1 MRTRQYG
8 EEKKWGDVMDVGK
21 LWADLVALMPAGW
34 PGAVE
39 AFIAN
44 PWTRAAGLLL
54 LVYFTIRVI
63 ASVYSGAKN
72 RAEMGPVAI
81 RGHVSGRYDRKTV
94 RVPHKLI
101 EMSMDGVH
109 ADCKIF
115 YAYTDANGKRRREL
129 VHRIKNA
136 SLSVSPTNIQ
146 RVQDIIFGQEVPP
159 VPRENV
165 CFPLEIE
172 KPEATVP
179 PPDENAQDYA
189 ARHKIIEQWRE
200 DDDAVTISM
209 HPDAKDEIAA
219 GKIEFI
225 QDRIDEIAKAKSGWL
240 SRRMKFKRLW
250 KNRPNVVGSYY
261 VQFEFSHSPFFV
273 LTRHPDR
280 DLKMTAWLTVLTS
293 VFALIMDA
301 WPKLPSA
308 GGVDRAFN
316 MPDVQSVDTTRPA
329 PRIPVVIPPS

>member
-1 MRTRQYG
+1 
-8 EEKKWGDVMDVGK
+8 MDIGK
-21 LWADLVALMPAGW
+21 LWVDLVEAMPPGW

-44 PWTRAAGLLL
+44 SWTRAAGLML

-81 RGHVSGRYDRKTV
+81 RVHVSGRYDRKTI
-94 RVPHKLI
+94 RVPTKLI
-101 EMSMDGVH
+101 ETGMDGIH
-109 ADCKIF
+109 ADCKVF
-115 YAYTDANGKRRREL
+115 YAFTDANGKRRRQL
-129 VHRIKNA
+129 VHHIKTA
-136 SLSVSPTNIQ
+136 RLSVSPNKIPK
-146 RVQDIIFGQEVPP
+146 VADMIDGQEVPS

-172 KPEATVP
+172 EPEDTIP
-179 PPDENAQDYA
+179 PPDEDARDYVE
-189 ARHKIIEQWRE
+189 RHHILQQWT
-200 DDDAVTISM
+200 DDDGAVTITM
-209 HPDAKDEIAA
+209 HADSKEEIAA

-225 QDRIDEIAKAKSGWL
+225 QDSVAAIQQAKKGWW
-240 SRRMKFKRLW
+240 SRRTKYKRLW

-301 WPKLPSA
+301 WPKLPTA

-316 MPDVQSVDTTRPA
+316 MPDVQSVDTTRPT

>member
-1 MRTRQYG
+1 MENTKG
-8 EEKKWGDVMDVGK
+8 TVVMDIGTM
-21 LWADLVALMPAGW
+21 WADLVALLPSGW
-34 PGAVE
+34 PSAIEG
-39 AFIAN
+39 FIAN
-44 PWTRAAGLLL
+44 SWTRAAGLLL

-81 RGHVSGRYDRKTV
+81 RPHISGRFDRKTV

-109 ADCKIF
+109 ANCKVF
-115 YAYTDANGKRRREL
+115 YAYTDANGKRRRQL
-129 VHRIKNA
+129 VHEIRNA
-136 SLSVSPTNIQ
+136 SLSVSPTNIP

-172 KPEATVP
+172 EPEATVP
-179 PPDENAQDYA
+179 PPDENAQAYA
-189 ARHKIIEQWRE
+189 ARHRIIEQWRE
-200 DDDAVTISM
+200 DDDAVTVSM
-209 HPDAKDEIAA
+209 HADAKDEVAA

-225 QDRIDEIAKAKSGWL
+225 QDSIDKIAKTKAGWL

-261 VQFEFSHSPFFV
+261 VQFEFSHSPLFV

-301 WPKLPSA
+301 WPMLPSA
-308 GGVDRAFN
+308 SIDRAFN
-316 MPDVQSVDTTRPA
+316 MPDVQNVDTTRVT
-329 PRIPVVIPPS
+329 PRVPVAIPPN

>member
-1 MRTRQYG
+1 
-8 EEKKWGDVMDVGK
+8 MDIGK
-21 LWADLVALMPAGW
+21 LWSDLVALMPPGW
-34 PGAVE
+34 PGAIE

-81 RGHVSGRYDRKTV
+81 RPHVSGRFDRKTV

-101 EMSMDGVH
+101 EMGLDGVH
-109 ADCKIF
+109 ANCKVF
-115 YAYTDANGKRRREL
+115 YAYTDANGKRRQHL
-129 VHRIKNA
+129 VHEIKSA
-136 SLSVSPTNIQ
+136 AISVSPTNIPQ
-146 RVQDIIFGQEVPP
+146 PKKEIIFGQEVPP

-165 CFPLEIE
+165 CFPLDLEE
-172 KPEATVP
+172 PEEVVP
-179 PPDENAQDYA
+179 PPDEDAQAYA
-189 ARHKIIEQWRE
+189 TRHKIIEKWRE

-209 HPDAKDEIAA
+209 HADVKELVGE
-219 GKIEFI
+219 GKVEFI
-225 QDRIDEIAKAKSGWL
+225 QDRIADIEKSKKGWW
-240 SRRMKFKRLW
+240 SRRTRYKRLW

>member
-1 MRTRQYG
+1 
-8 EEKKWGDVMDVGK
+8 MDVGK

-34 PGAVE
+34 PGAIE

-81 RGHVSGRYDRKTV
+81 RPHVSGRFDRKTV

-101 EMSMDGVH
+101 EMGLDGVH
-109 ADCKIF
+109 ADCKVF
-115 YAYTDANGKRRREL
+115 YAYTDTGGKRRRRL
-129 VHRIKNA
+129 VYEIKNA
-136 SLSVSPTNIQ
+136 ALSISPNKIPAGK
-146 RVQDIIFGQEVPP
+146 DIIFGQEVPA
-159 VPRENV
+159 VPREYV
-165 CFPLEIE
+165 CFPQDIEDPINTIAPADEDAQAYAERHEII
-172 KPEATVP
+172 K
-179 PPDENAQDYA
+179 
-189 ARHKIIEQWRE
+189 KWRE
-200 DDDAVTISM
+200 DDDAITISM
-209 HPDAKDEIAA
+209 HPEAKEEIAS

-225 QDRIDEIAKAKSGWL
+225 NDKIEEQRKAKDGWW
-240 SRRMKFKRLW
+240 SRKTKYKRLW

-261 VQFEFSHSPFFV
+261 VQFEFSHSPLFV

-301 WPKLPSA
+301 WPKLPTA

>member
-1 MRTRQYG
+1 
-8 EEKKWGDVMDVGK
+8 MDIGK
-21 LWADLVALMPAGW
+21 LWSDLVATMPPGL

-81 RGHVSGRYDRKTV
+81 RPHISGRFDRKTV

-129 VHRIKNA
+129 VHQIKSA
-136 SLSVSPTNIQ
+136 SLSVSPTNIPQ
-146 RVQDIIFGQEVPP
+146 PKKDIIFGQEVPP

-165 CFPLEIE
+165 CFPLELE
-172 KPEATVP
+172 EPAETVP
-179 PPDENAQDYA
+179 PPPDEDAQGYA
-189 ARHKIIEQWRE
+189 ARHKIIEKWRE
-200 DDDAVTISM
+200 DDDAVTISV
-209 HPDAKDEIAA
+209 HADIKELVAD

-225 QDRIDEIAKAKSGWL
+225 ADRIAEIETAKVGWW
-240 SRRMKFKRLW
+240 SRKTKYKRLW

-301 WPKLPSA
+301 WPKLPTS

-316 MPDVQSVDTTRPA
+316 MPDVQSVDTTRPT
-329 PRIPVVIPPS
+329 PRIPTVIPPS